1 MLYEEVIFL
10 NPTEDIYMNKNF
22 RRPNALTTLLD
33 KAKAKPVVVPTNVLD
48 VKTTSHVENMGKMP
62 IGELLALT
70 GYGRSKE
77 HMPHRLQRDTQAR
90 LAAVRRSAHLRRFDA
105 VPAAQHVISLVWF
118 KNKLEVVDGNT
129 RLMLWSGQTNE
140 EVLVPADVIVLMY
153 YPASEAEYD
162 ELYRCFDSN
171 DARKTNQDNLFGML
185 RAVGIA
191 PTSDLLKKN
200 KVVSAI
206 CMVAGVKHTPEALFE
221 GVKVLATPL
230 RDLDSYGF
238 AAAPR
243 VSYSGGVY
251 AGLLSVLS
259 QGYDRVKVAAFAKEL
274 KSLREVS
281 GYVTPHAAVQEFA
294 NAYPE
299 ATSVAPGKAFKQ
311 VRELVERT
319 YKKFEASYTAA
330 KPARRTV
337 KARVVKAKA
346 A

>member
-1 MLYEEVIFL
+1 
-10 NPTEDIYMNKNF
+10 MNKNF
-22 RRPNALTTLLD
+22 RRPSALNKLLA
-33 KAKAKPVVVPTNVLD
+33 KAKAKPLVLPTAVLD
-48 VKTTSHVENMGKMP
+48 VKTTSHVEDLGKMP

-77 HMPHRLQRDTQAR
+77 HAQHRLQRDTQTR
-90 LAAVRRSAHLRRFDA
+90 LASASRSAHLRHFDA

-118 KNKLEVVDGNT
+118 NKNLEVVDGNN
-129 RLMLWSGQTNE
+129 RLRLWSGQTNE
-140 EVLVPADVIVLMY
+140 DVLVPADAVVLMF
-153 YPASEAEYD
+153 YPANEAEYD

-171 DARKTNQDNLFGML
+171 EARKTNQDNLFGML

-191 PTSDLLKKN
+191 PTSELLKKN
-200 KVVSAI
+200 KVVSAV

-230 RDLDSYGF
+230 SDLDSYGF

-259 QGYDRVKVAAFAKEL
+259 QGYERTKVAAFAKEL
-274 KSLREVS
+274 RSLREVS
-281 GYVTPHAAVQEFA
+281 GYVTHNAAVQEFVDG
-294 NAYPE
+294 YPQ
-299 ATSVAPGKAFKQ
+299 ATAVSAGKAFKQ

-319 YKKFEASYTAA
+319 YKKFEASYSAA
-330 KPARRTV
+330 KPVRRAV
-337 KARVVKAKA
+337 KSRVMKAKA